1 MESCA
6 ECERQPTR
14 VDGVCPVFNMSD
26 GRHFTNYNSRC
37 VQNNNISKNGEVMN
51 SYEYRMYLQKNAET
65 LIKKNSEFA
74 LNDNMCEP
82 CFDLNESGT
91 MLPEANKFE
100 CNGTSCSLV
109 QGDVNGIG
117 TGRDYNVKSSGIISG
132 SALLN
137 DNLNNGLNTEPY
149 LNFKRR

>member
-51 SYEYRMYLQKNAET
+51 SYEYRMYLQHNAEK
-65 LIKKNSEFA
+65 IMK
-74 LNDNMCEP
+74 DNQSVAGDNNKCDP
-82 CFDLNESGT
+82 CFDFNENGT
-91 MLPEANKFE
+91 MVPELNKFQ
-100 CNGTSCSLV
+100 CDANVCTL
-109 QGDVNGIG
+109 NNNNPAGIG
-117 TGRDYNVKSSGIISG
+117 TGRNFNVPKTE
-132 SALLN
+132 N
-137 DNLNNGLNTEPY
+137 DVKVVPKE
-149 LNFKRR
+149 NFMSF